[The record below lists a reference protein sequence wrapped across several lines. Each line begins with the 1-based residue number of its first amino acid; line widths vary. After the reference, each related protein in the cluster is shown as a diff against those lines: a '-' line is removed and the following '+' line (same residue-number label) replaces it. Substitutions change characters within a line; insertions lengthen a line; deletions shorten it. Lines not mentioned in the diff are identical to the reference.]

1 MTDYEKLARE
11 IVQPYLDEN
20 PYSELLESVGK
31 KLIPKFAQA
40 LKQSAEDAVKAATTH
55 TLKCEGPVTLVDTH
69 GEDEAFLRGLEAGK
83 KDALSRAVIRW
94 PTQEEIERYWDL
106 TIYIGPEEFSAAR
119 RYEFEHGLHVA
130 QKNARIEVKE

>member
-1 MTDYEKLARE
+1 MKLLRSGVRNEYRLAYGNNSAWSICFNRLCDLGDGKMTDYEKLARE
-11 IVQPYLDEN
+11 ILEN
-20 PYSELLESVGK
+20 IEKCMFDLPRTTSKCECSE
-31 KLIPKFAQA
+31 IIAQA
-40 LKQSAEDAVKAATTH
+40 LKQSAE
-55 TLKCEGPVTLVDTH
+55 
-69 GEDEAFLRGLEAGK
+69 
-83 KDALSRAVIRW
+83 DALSRAVIRW